1 MSTIET
7 RIDLELTL
15 EHHHGAERVP
25 MEPSGGKD
33 TQRFGERAFGSTR
46 TYVCTKCKQR
56 VTLDLVGATQ
66 IVPALM
72 HQAQIEGDAE

>member
-25 MEPSGGKD
+25 MEPSGVDG
-33 TQRFGERAFGSTR
+33 TQLFGERAFGSTR

-66 IVPALM
+66 TIPPLV
-72 HQAQIEGDAE
+72 HQAKIVGDAE